1 VEAETDRSWLMVSMD
16 NKVRTWLR
24 RNMKMKTKKKKMK
37 PLSGAGMN
45 GTWYGIATSGNI
57 LAVLQTVTYK
67 ISVRLWD

>member
-1 VEAETDRSWLMVSMD
+1 
-16 NKVRTWLR
+16 
-24 RNMKMKTKKKKMK
+24 MKMKTKKKKMK

-67 ISVRLWD
+67 ISVRL